1 MEKYIRLILANAFII
16 EILKKIVYKVKKIL
30 LLKKIKLPNYQNH
43 HQLIR
48 IYLKS
53 FNKKLRN

>member
-43 HQLIR
+43 LLKNLI
-48 IYLKS
+48 KE
-53 FNKKLRN
+53 NKTI